1 MFLSIFGQLSFL
13 NFALERFDALIVI
26 PVFQTFWTLVSVIGG
41 FVFYKEYLNLQAIQ
55 VIMFLLGLG
64 CTIFGVHILA
74 QRKSNDDDEEDTSP
88 QYVKAS
94 SSRTGGTG
102 GSGDW
107 GSGQEKVEDLNGI
120 DENTESPRSSKPKN
134 SKRFKK

>member
-1 MFLSIFGQLSFL
+1 
-13 NFALERFDALIVI
+13 
-26 PVFQTFWTLVSVIGG
+26 
-41 FVFYKEYLNLQAIQ
+41 
-55 VIMFLLGLG
+55 MFLLGLG

-120 DENTESPRSSKPKN
+120 DENTSLLGYDDEDDTDGYRSTATFNMPSASGVTGLVVASTPSRALRSRQVDPPRLNLNGNESPSMPSN
-134 SKRFKK
+134 QYSANV